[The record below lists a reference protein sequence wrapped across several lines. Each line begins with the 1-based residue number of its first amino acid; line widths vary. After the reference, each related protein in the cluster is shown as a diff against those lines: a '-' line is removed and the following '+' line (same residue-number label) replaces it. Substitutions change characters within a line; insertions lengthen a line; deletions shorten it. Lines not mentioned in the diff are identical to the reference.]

1 MTLIFAPAFA
11 HQVQIKVVTPDGVYR
26 TANECQNKDLF
37 FALRGGGGSA
47 FGVVIESTHIVEPV
61 FPIQAY
67 APFPVCCSVEA
78 DLTIPGQCCAAVHP
92 LRVD

>member
-1 MTLIFAPAFA
+1 MTLIFALAC
-11 HQVQIKVVTPDGVYR
+11 QVQIKVVTPDGVYR

-47 FGVVIESTHIVEPV
+47 FGVVVESTHIVEPV

-67 APFPVCCSVEA
+67 APVRCLSQCARF
-78 DLTIPGQCCAAVHP
+78 LTILGQCCTPFHT